1 MREQTDNAC
10 RERSNLGS
18 RIRSVLSLEPEAVAI
33 EGAGG
38 KSTWADLAAAA
49 AHIDEALREAQ
60 VERGAPIGWVAHN
73 RPAAVAAF
81 VSLAV
86 NERMVVPLRPPQ
98 TSATLP
104 GEIAAQRL
112 QAVIADESDW
122 ARQDVCDAAAAA
134 GSVGIAVAGWSPIT
148 VRPVAGCGRVG
159 PGPHRPPAPGIVL
172 ERLTSGTTGPP
183 KRIPVSEDVLIP
195 SLKAGE
201 QGASDDGE
209 ELRLKRSPAILLKP
223 FSHAGGL
230 FGLLM
235 ALYQAR
241 PMVLLEK
248 FAAEE
253 WASAVRRYRP
263 KSASLVPAMIRMI
276 LDADIPSDALRSLK
290 AIRAGTAPLDP
301 QTQVEFESRF
311 AIPILIDYGAAEFI
325 GGVAGWTLDDHRRF
339 GASKR
344 GSVGRARGD
353 VQLQVVSEDTGE
365 ELALGRI
372 GVLRVKSPRFGPDYF
387 RTNDLA
393 SIDDDGFLF
402 LHGRADDAIN
412 RGGFKVLPEE
422 VAAVLRRYTGVR
434 DVAVIGMLDARLGQ
448 VPIAA
453 VEMMPGTSPP
463 DPRDLDAFAREHL
476 TGYMVPKE
484 YRFVSAL
491 PRTASMKVSRPELK
505 AMLGV

>member
-1 MREQTDNAC
+1 MQRQTAGAC
-10 RERSNLGS
+10 QDKSNLGS
-18 RIRSVLSLEPEAVAI
+18 RVRAVLNLQPDAVAI

-38 KSTWADLAAAA
+38 RSTWADLAAAA
-49 AHIDEALREAQ
+49 SHIEQMLRDAK
-60 VERGAPIGWVAHN
+60 VEQDAPVGWVAHN

-81 VSLAV
+81 VSLV
-86 NERMVVPLRPPQ
+86 MNGRMVVPLRPPQ
-98 TSATLP
+98 TSATLSA
-104 GEIAAQRL
+104 EITAQRL
-112 QAVIADESDW
+112 QAVIGDESDW
-122 ARQDVCDAAAAA
+122 ARPDVHAAAAAA
-134 GSVGIAVAGWSPIT
+134 GSMGVAVTGWSPIAART
-148 VRPVAGCGRVG
+148 VAGCERVG

-183 KRIPVSEDVLIP
+183 KRIPVNEAVLIP

-201 QGASDDGE
+201 QSSSDDAE

-230 FGLLM
+230 FGLLL

-241 PMVLLEK
+241 PMVLMEK

-253 WASAVRRYRP
+253 WAHAVRRYQPR
-263 KSASLVPAMIRMI
+263 SASLVPAMIRMI
-276 LDADIPSDALRSLK
+276 LDANIPADDLRSLR

-301 QTQVEFESRF
+301 QTQAEFESRF

-339 GASKR
+339 AASKR
-344 GSVGRARGD
+344 GSVGRARRD
-353 VQLQVVSEDTGE
+353 VQLQVVSEDSGQ
-365 ELALGRI
+365 ELAAGRI
-372 GVLRVKSPRFGPDYF
+372 GILRIKSSRFGPDYF
-387 RTNDLA
+387 QTNDLA
-393 SIDDDGFLF
+393 SIDVDGFLF

-434 DVAVIGMLDARLGQ
+434 DVAVIGMADARLGQ
-448 VPIAA
+448 VPIAV
-453 VEMMPGTSPP
+453 VEMMPGVNAPE
-463 DPRDLDAFAREHL
+463 PRELDAFARAHL
-476 TGYMVPKE
+476 TAYMVPKE
-484 YRFVSAL
+484 YRFVAAL

-505 AMLGV
+505 AMLGI